1 MDEREILKER
11 FQSAVSSTVKA
22 ISGKFDI
29 EIKFGN
35 KANTK
40 ENSLNLPEVLNLK
53 NLQDIITDS
62 PSSYTS
68 YMLITFECVL
78 QRFVSSSSMSIWYSR
93 HRFRYDERFIT

>member
-53 NLQDIITDS
+53 NLQDIINLRAFADS
-62 PSSYTS
+62 EALKIKYTNKKV
-68 YMLITFECVL
+68 YNDKI
-78 QRFVSSSSMSIWYSR
+78 
-93 HRFRYDERFIT
+93 